1 MNVAVIGGGV
11 GGLAASLALRQ
22 VGVRTTV
29 FERQHQFPR
38 VAVGIVLTPNGVRAL
53 DALGVGDQVRER
65 GHCLS
70 REAAH
75 QVSTLDDQSLGAIRY
90 GEFYQRH
97 GTPFVVIRR
106 ADLQQIL
113 LEAHGPS
120 GLRMGAKL
128 VEVRDGDHTATAYF
142 ADGSHMSAD
151 AVVGADGLRSAVRGQ
166 LFGAEPPRHVATTL
180 RGITRRELPPGRTD
194 GFTVVGPGLGMF
206 FAPLGPA
213 EMYWTATII
222 SSEGWPRDPAE
233 SMERLLERLEHWP
246 SFVSELV
253 RAVDREYLV
262 ATDLADR
269 PPLAVWSKGRIT
281 LLGDAAHAMTNFLG
295 QGANTTLEDAVVL
308 ARCLDRVEPD
318 DVADALTGYELE
330 RIGRT
335 TRIVQS
341 SAALASGEWSRDT
354 AEIFSDYLEKV
365 LNGEFMDWVYGFSP
379 DTGHSWRRQETEARS

>member
-22 VGVRTTV
+22 VGIDTTV
-29 FERQHQFPR
+29 FERQQRFPR

-53 DALGVGDQVRER
+53 DVLGVGDQVRER

-75 QVSTLDDQSLGAIRY
+75 QVSTLDGQSLGALRY
-90 GEFYQRH
+90 GEFHQRH

-106 ADLQQIL
+106 AELQQIL
-113 LEAHGPS
+113 LDAHGQT
-120 GLRMGAKL
+120 GLRMGATL
-128 VEVRDGDHTATAYF
+128 LEVRDGDHAATAYF
-142 ADGSHMSAD
+142 ADGSHVSAD
-151 AVVGADGLRSAVRGQ
+151 AVIGADGLRSAVRAQ
-166 LFGAEPPRHVATTL
+166 LFGMEPPRHVATTL

-194 GFTVVGPGLGMF
+194 GFTVVGPGLGVF

-213 EMYWTATII
+213 EMYWTATIV

-233 SMERLLERLEHWP
+233 SMERLLESLENWP
-246 SFVSELV
+246 PIVSELV

-269 PPLAVWSKGRIT
+269 PPLALWSKGRIT

-308 ARCLDRVEPD
+308 AGCLDRVESD

-335 TRIVQS
+335 TRIVEG

-354 AEIFSDYLEKV
+354 AEIFRGYLEKV

-379 DTGHSWRRQETEARS
+379 EARYTPRR